1 MTKLATIEKIH
12 SIRPH
17 PNKEVERLEVG
28 KVKEWPVVVPKGQFH
43 DGDLV
48 VFIQIDSIVPSTN
61 TYFKFM
67 ERQKFKVWSAKFKGA
82 PSQGLVC
89 PLSVLSI
96 SKDGLAGMAIKLIKE
111 GPTLNMDNPLE
122 LKEGDDVTET
132 LGIIKY
138 EKPLDVSMCGD
149 AKGGF
154 PTHLIPITD
163 EDNLLNNPAT
173 LNEFQGEE
181 CYLTVK
187 ADGSSMT
194 VIHDNGEV
202 RVCSRRLEQKEGTG
216 FWKIAEKYDL
226 PNKLKAQ
233 LALNIAIQAEAC
245 GGKIQGNPLGLS
257 EPSMFVFNVKDISTG
272 KWYGWEELKSICSLF
287 KIPSVILVC
296 EPFIFDDTWNIAK
309 LQEIANKVTYTT
321 ANGEVKKGEGIVL
334 RPTKPKYSSILGKLL
349 SVKILNQEYKQ

>member
-1 MTKLATIEKIH
+1 MKLATIQRIH
-12 SIRPH
+12 SIQPH
-17 PNKEVERLEVG
+17 PNADTLSIAKII
-28 KVKEWPVVVPKGQFH
+28 EWPVVVKKNEYKEGE
-43 DGDLV
+43 LV
-48 VFIQIDSIVPSTN
+48 IFISIDSVVPKEN
-61 TYFKFM
+61 PYFSFM
-67 ERQKFKVWSAKFKGA
+67 ERQHYRVWNAKFRKA

-89 PLSVLSI
+89 PLSILP
-96 SKDGLAGMAIKLIKE
+96 KYMTWEIKSLIHDENGKLKEEDFPIKE
-111 GPTLNMDNPLE
+111 GS
-122 LKEGDDVTET
+122 DVTDE

-163 EDNLLNNPAT
+163 EDNLLNNPDT
-173 LNEFQGEE
+173 LNEFMGEK

-187 ADGSSMT
+187 ADGSSLT
-194 VIHDNGEV
+194 VIYHDNEV
-202 RVCSRRLEQKEGTG
+202 HVCSRRLEQKEGTG

-233 LALNIAIQAEAC
+233 MALNIAIQAEAC

-257 EPSMFVFNVKDISTG
+257 EPCMFVFNVKDISTG
-272 KWYGWEELKSICSLF
+272 KWYGWEEIKSICSLF

-296 EPFIFDDTWNIAK
+296 EPFIFDNTWNIAK

-321 ANGEVKKGEGIVL
+321 ANKEVKKGEGIVL
-334 RPTKPKYSSILGKLL
+334 RPIKPKYSSILGKLL

>member
-1 MTKLATIEKIH
+1 MKLATIEKIH
-12 SIRPH
+12 TIIDH
-17 PNKEVERLEVG
+17 PNADTLSCAF
-28 KVKEWPVVVPKGQFH
+28 VKAWPVVVKKGQFKENE
-43 DGDLV
+43 LI
-48 VFIQIDSIVPSTN
+48 VFIQIDSIVPKENS
-61 TYFKFM
+61 YFSFM
-67 ERQKFKVWSAKFKGA
+67 EKQHYRVWSAKFRKA

-89 PLSVLSI
+89 PLSIL
-96 SKDGLAGMAIKLIKE
+96 DGLVPMQQASDLMPDVKYPIVYV
-111 GPTLNMDNPLE
+111 
-122 LKEGDDVTET
+122 GDDVTEL
-132 LGIIKY
+132 LGITKY

-163 EDNLLNNPAT
+163 EDNLLNNPET
-173 LNEFQGEE
+173 LNEFMSEE

-194 VIHDNGEV
+194 IIYENGEV

-226 PNKLKAQ
+226 PTKLKT
-233 LALNIAIQAEAC
+233 LKMNVAIQAEAC

-257 EPSMFVFNVKDISTG
+257 EPSMFVFNIRDLTTG
-272 KWYGWEELKSICSLF
+272 KWDGYYELVNFCSGLN
-287 KIPSVILVC
+287 IPPVQLVC
-296 EPFIFDDTWNIAK
+296 EPFIFDDTWTIAK

-321 ANGEVKKGEGIVL
+321 AKGEIKKGEGVVL
-334 RPTKPKYSSILGKLL
+334 RPVKPKYSGILGKLL